1 MWKKVVVYPWEN
13 ALLYVDG
20 AFHSQLSAGPH
31 RLFGFGRKAE
41 VFRLPSYSQ
50 DIQNAP
56 VDVTSADRFAL
67 RLGATV
73 RARISDPR
81 AAIEAQNHY
90 HQRLS
95 VSVAGVLIAI
105 AGERTLDALI
115 TERAALS
122 DLLVERLQGKVAELD
137 IEGALVSAFIL
148 PPEIR
153 RMLTEVERA
162 KLEGAAALERARGEH
177 AALRSLAN
185 AARLLK
191 DNPELMRLR
200 TLQAVSPTGK
210 GATLVLGQDA
220 LAAPKPAL

>member
-1 MWKKVVVYPWEN
+1 MWKIEIVYPWES

-20 AFHSQLSAGPH
+20 AFRRQLAPGRH
-31 RLFGFGRKAE
+31 RVLTFGRKAE
-41 VFRLPSYSQ
+41 IFRVPNYTLSASM
-50 DIQNAP
+50 ILS
-56 VDVTSADRFAL
+56 DVISADRFAL
-67 RLGATV
+67 RLGATPV
-73 RARISDPR
+73 TKIVDPR
-81 AAIEAQNHY
+81 AAIEGHSQY
-90 HQRLS
+90 SRDLS
-95 VSVAGVLIAI
+95 LVVAAALVAVAAERSLDELIAQR
-105 AGERTLDALI
+105 ATLSEVLLER
-115 TERAALS
+115 
-122 DLLVERLQGKVAELD
+122 VQGKVA
-137 IEGALVSAFIL
+137 ALEVQSISLSSFIL
-148 PPEIR
+148 PPETR

-220 LAAPKPAL
+220 LAAPRPTP